1 MPKNVAI
8 RFLLLALF
16 VLAGCSSNTVLV
28 SVPPRMDLKSYGTL
42 GIVNFASNGDMNTSS
57 RATRLFQEQV
67 QSAQPGTPFV
77 ELGDR
82 DVLLGSVGAKQL
94 DGAALRK
101 IGEKYGVRAIF
112 LGDLVYQEPRTDIKV
127 SDITKLDGGVRT
139 EMRGD
144 ISSRLVETASGASVW
159 SSSAWAR
166 RQIGAL
172 HVSATEGMSG
182 GVSQS
187 NPRDEMVP
195 ALVFHLTEDFRP
207 TSVRQPVK

>member
-1 MPKNVAI
+1 MHKNAAI
-8 RFLLLALF
+8 GFLLAASL

-28 SVPPRMDLKSYGTL
+28 TVPPRMDLKSYGTL
-42 GIVNFASNGDMNTSS
+42 GIVNFASNGDLSTSS

-67 QSAQPGTPFV
+67 QAAQPGTPFI
-77 ELGDR
+77 ELGER
-82 DVLLGSVGAKQL
+82 DALLGSVGAKQL
-94 DGAALRK
+94 DAAALRK

-112 LGDLVYQEPRTDIKV
+112 VGDLVYQEPRTDIKV
-127 SDITKLDGGVRT
+127 NDITKLDGSMRT

-144 ISSRLVETASGASVW
+144 ISSRLVETAGGASVW

-166 RQIGAL
+166 RQTGAL
-172 HVSATEGMSG
+172 HVSATEGISG
-182 GVSQS
+182 GMSQS